1 MDTSQPTARPLKPSR
16 HLRRAFLGGLAYS
29 ILTAAAFPPF
39 NLWWFAFVAILPMVW
54 AAREAGRGSARLA
67 LPILFA
73 GAGTLLFWIIE
84 QRWVINI
91 SELGFIPMVGYL
103 ALTSALA
110 FAGIAFLVRCFPR
123 APMTLVVP
131 CVWVGV
137 EYFRGAVM
145 WDGYP
150 WYMAAHPLIEFP
162 VLAAP
167 AAWLGAYFVS
177 LLVAIVGGGLLDV
190 LSKPAGRRPRAIG
203 LAGILLAA
211 AVWTIAGLSRPD
223 LSTQS
228 MRIAAIQT
236 NVATAVKNEW
246 TPEQRVNDFREFLRL
261 TREAATSKP
270 ELIVW
275 PETMYPGYFIED
287 ASLKSLDRSRA
298 LAPSLVEN
306 IELFRDALL
315 SIQRIVAVP
324 MIVGASAYEN
334 LELVSST
341 EPGGIEIKQSRRFN
355 SAFLV
360 NGGKLDPTPYSKLH
374 LTPFG
379 ETMPYI
385 SEWPWLERVMLNV
398 GVGASG
404 MRFDLSRGSS
414 PLVFELPVGGR
425 MVSIATPICFEVTVP
440 SVCRRLVADHGKRR
454 ADLMVQL
461 TNDGWFGTQDAG
473 RWQHL
478 QLARWRAVELAT
490 PIVRVAN
497 TGVSAA
503 VDARGRLIASGI
515 DGQPGAARVAGILT
529 ADIPLAG
536 ARLPMYASVGD
547 VVGWLS
553 LTALFLWTLA
563 AALRRRPVTTPETS
577 A

>member
-1 MDTSQPTARPLKPSR
+1 
-16 HLRRAFLGGLAYS
+16 LGGLAYS

-39 NLWWFAFVAILPMVW
+39 NLWWIAFFAILPMAWV
-54 AAREAGRGSARLA
+54 AREAGRGSARLA
-67 LPILFA
+67 LPILSA

-110 FAGIAFLVRCFPR
+110 FAGIAFLVRRFPR

-177 LLVAIVGGGLLDV
+177 QLVAMVGGGLLDV
-190 LSKPAGRRPRAIG
+190 LSKPAGRGPRAIG
-203 LAGILLAA
+203 LVGIILAA
-211 AVWTIAGLSRPD
+211 AVWTVAGLSRPD

-246 TPEQRVNDFREFLRL
+246 TPEQRVTDFREFLRL

-270 ELIVW
+270 SLIVW

-287 ASLKSLDRSRA
+287 ESLKSLDRSRV

-315 SIQRIVAVP
+315 SIQRIVAIP

-360 NGGKLDPTPYSKLH
+360 NGGKVDPTPYSKLH

-414 PLVFELPVGGR
+414 PLVFELPVEGR

-440 SVCRRLVADHGKRR
+440 SVCRRLVSDHGKRR

-515 DGQPGAARVAGILT
+515 DGQPGASRVAGILT

-553 LTALFLWTLA
+553 LTALILWTLA
-563 AALRRRPVTTPETS
+563 ATLRRRPVTTQETS